1 MRQAVMKRAEQELQR
16 IFDRHNEICNGEFC
30 TLSLLEDCMAE
41 HIVKCIE
48 TNAESL
54 ALKYR

>member
-1 MRQAVMKRAEQELQR
+1 MKRAEQELQR